1 MALHV
6 LHVLGWYKQEPLLS
20 YDIHRD
26 LHTPRSDVI
35 LKASVDNIN
44 LIIRSDW

>member
-20 YDIHRD
+20 RDIHRD

-35 LKASVDNIN
+35 LKANVDNVN